1 MTSWM
6 SPTSSSEAT
15 NLLLHRGH
23 VSGEVRVEVAFT
35 GNGID
40 LAERSDDSRA
50 TEAAVT
56 RLSDILGVPVV
67 RMRQVH
73 GVQVH
78 HVVRGSDGSFGP
90 VPEADALVT
99 TEPGVALLARSA
111 DCVPVLLAD
120 TSVGVV
126 GAVHAGRVG
135 FDRGVVGRCVE
146 HMRELGA
153 VDLQAWVGPAACGSC
168 YEVPAEMRDDVAS
181 RHPVAS
187 STTSWGTPALDVPA
201 GVAAELRALGV
212 QVDEL
217 GPCTIEDAR
226 TFSHRREQGR
236 AGRSGA
242 LVWVAA

>member
-1 MTSWM
+1 MTTWM
-6 SPTSSSEAT
+6 SPISSSEAT
-15 NLLLHRGH
+15 NVLLHRDR
-23 VSGEVRVEVAFT
+23 VSGEVQVEVAFT

-40 LAERSDDSRA
+40 LAERPDDPRA

-56 RLSDILGVPVV
+56 RLADVLSVPVV

-73 GVQVH
+73 GVDVH
-78 HVVRGSDGSFGP
+78 QVVRGADGSFGP

-99 TEPGVALLARSA
+99 VERGVALMARSA
-111 DCVPVLLAD
+111 DCVPVVLAD
-120 TSVGVV
+120 ATTGVV

-135 FDRGVVGRCVE
+135 FDLGVVGRCVQL
-146 HMRELGA
+146 MRDLGA
-153 VDLQAWVGPAACGSC
+153 GRLRAWVGPAACGSC

-181 RHPVAS
+181 RHPAAA

-201 GVAAELRALGV
+201 GVVAELRALDV
-212 QVDEL
+212 EVTEL
-217 GPCTIEDAR
+217 GPCTIEDER